1 MNLDRRICSAL
12 YADDR
17 AILIMGSE
25 ESNVL
30 KKIKEAIPKVDQ
42 WSYNWGFKLSTRK
55 CCYICISPG
64 REG

>member
-25 ESNVL
+25 DSKVL
-30 KKIKEAIPKVDQ
+30 KKIKEAIPMEQEQ
-42 WSYNWGFKLSTRK
+42 WLYNWLYNWGFKL
-55 CCYICISPG
+55 
-64 REG
+64 